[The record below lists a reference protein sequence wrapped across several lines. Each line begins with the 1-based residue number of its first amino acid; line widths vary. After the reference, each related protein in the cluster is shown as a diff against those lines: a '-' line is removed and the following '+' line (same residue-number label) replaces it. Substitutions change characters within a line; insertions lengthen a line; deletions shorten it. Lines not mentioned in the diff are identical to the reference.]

1 MLGGLAG
8 EPGVLGVLGVRGVGE
23 EDCGG
28 TVKVCGCAYAY
39 QDVQLCVMIVGVHV
53 FSESYLIFNHIL
65 WLGNT

>member
-28 TVKVCGCAYAY
+28 TVKVYVCF
-39 QDVQLCVMIVGVHV
+39 VHV
-53 FSESYLIFNHIL
+53 HFVYVHVSRKCN
-65 WLGNT
+65 

>member
-28 TVKVCGCAYAY
+28 TV
-39 QDVQLCVMIVGVHV
+39 CVYV
-53 FSESYLIFNHIL
+53 
-65 WLGNT
+65 